1 MVKTYVVA
9 LVMGNQELFT
19 ELKNFML
26 LLRYGSSKLATTRGF
41 SGICMGKSP
50 NLVPQFK
57 SVITFSRH
65 WVVHWT
71 PYMVFLEDMGT
82 IYEITEGILEK
93 KNFLPFFGYIWI
105 KILSIFQFL
114 GKFGPKNSQIGGWW
128 SKNHSITFQRL
139 AYID

>member
-41 SGICMGKSP
+41 SGICMSKSH

-57 SVITFSRH
+57 SVINFSRH

-82 IYEITEGILEK
+82 IYEIKEGIFE
-93 KNFLPFFGYIWI
+93 NIIFSHFLA
-105 KILSIFQFL
+105 IFRS
-114 GKFGPKNSQIGGWW
+114 KFGQFSNFWKNLGPNIA
-128 SKNHSITFQRL
+128 KKRL
-139 AYID
+139 KIIFTKIPSVIS

>member
-19 ELKNFML
+19 ELKNFIL
-26 LLRYGSSKLATTRGF
+26 LLRYGSSKLATTRAI

-57 SVITFSRH
+57 SVINFSRH

-82 IYEITEGILEK
+82 IYEIKEGIFEK
-93 KNFLPFFGYIWI
+93 IIFSHFLAI
-105 KILSIFQFL
+105 
-114 GKFGPKNSQIGGWW
+114 FGPKFSQ
-128 SKNHSITFQRL
+128 KLEN
-139 AYID
+139 